1 MKRFRHTRR
10 VIAIGGPLVIIIVVL
25 FLVPGGFFRIFSSL
39 QKPLSI
45 AGTWVARTATL
56 SFDAATIST
65 DSYEFLLE
73 QNKALAYDTVELE
86 RLQRENASLKEML
99 GFSERQHHESIV
111 AAVISRS
118 VSQTQ
123 KTFLI
128 DQGLNSGVYEGAPAI
143 TGNGVVVGKVIDV
156 TRETAT
162 VMSLED
168 KSSALAASLLNET
181 RTIGI
186 VEGEGSGL
194 LALRYIPQDEE
205 IAVHQVVVTSGLEE
219 LVPSGLLVGMVH
231 AVETEVAS
239 PFQQA
244 IIEPLADIDLTEYV
258 SILILS
264 EAL

>member
-10 VIAIGGPLVIIIVVL
+10 IITIGGPLLLVIVVL
-25 FLVPGGFFRIFSSL
+25 FLVPGGLFRIVGGI

-45 AGTWVARTATL
+45 AGTWIARTTTF

-65 DSYEFLLE
+65 EELTFMQEQIAALAIDQVRLE
-73 QNKALAYDTVELE
+73 QLE
-86 RLQRENASLKEML
+86 RENASLMDLL
-99 GFSERQHHESIV
+99 GYVGRQHYESVI
-111 AAVISRS
+111 AGVISRS
-118 VSQTQ
+118 VSDTR
-123 KTFLI
+123 KTLLI
-128 DQGLNSGVYEGAPAI
+128 DQGIASGVYVGAPVV
-143 TGNGVVVGKVIDV
+143 TGNGIIVGKVIDV

-194 LALRYIPQDEE
+194 LALRYIPQDEAV
-205 IAVHQVVVTSGLEE
+205 AVHQIVVTSGLEE
-219 LVPSGLLVGMVH
+219 MVPSGLLVGMVH
-231 AVETEVAS
+231 AVETDVAS
-239 PFQQA
+239 PFQEA
-244 IIEPLADIDLTEYV
+244 IIEPLADIDLTGFV
-258 SILILS
+258 GVLILN